1 MHSSFKLFLFCLS
14 HLKGWSP
21 PISRSSPQLPRL
33 SGRILVPGQA
43 EPPEELRLCALLRRV
58 RPGPEPLA
66 GRACAHRQHGELHQ
80 RRRWLGPG
88 LQGAGGEHVHQP
100 AGNHPSHGA
109 AAEPGR
115 GEL

>member
-1 MHSSFKLFLFCLS
+1 MHFSFKLFLLCLS

-21 PISRSSPQLPRL
+21 PIFRSPPQLPRL
-33 SGRILVPGQA
+33 PSRILVPGQA
-43 EPPEELRLCALLRRV
+43 EPPAELRLCTLLRGV
-58 RPGPEPLA
+58 GPGPEPLA
-66 GRACAHRQHGELHQ
+66 GRPRAHRQHGELHQ
-80 RRRWLGPG
+80 RRRWPGPG

-100 AGNHPSHGA
+100 SSNHPGYGA